1 MRSQIEDLHAK
12 MDEMLVENERTEKV
26 ITEANVLKKKV
37 INRPLIE
44 KWKRDMGM
52 NETHRGIFKKLY

>member
-52 NETHRGIFKKLY
+52 NETHRGILKKLY